1 MIMDA
6 KCRTRFAP
14 SPTGL
19 LHIGSVRTA
28 LYSYALAR
36 KNGGQFLLRIEDTD
50 QERKVQGS
58 VSFLLRELAWL
69 GLVPDEGPS
78 HEDLEKIG
86 EPLDCISLS
95 GGQKGP
101 YVQSLRREIYRQYAE
116 ELIQKGFAYRCDC
129 TPEMLERERLEQIA
143 KREKPGYS
151 GRCRY
156 RNVGPDVPHAVRL
169 RLPDNFV
176 VEFYDAIKGL
186 VRFENPPLKDP
197 VILKSDGLPTYHL
210 AVVVDDHLM
219 EITHVL
225 RGDEW
230 LSTAP
235 IHIYLYDIFGWE
247 KPVFAHLP
255 VILGEDGKKLSKRH
269 GACTTEDLRQQGYL
283 PQAILNA
290 LALVGWSHPEGKE
303 LFSLEEFIEVFDLER
318 VHASSG
324 IFSFSKLNKF
334 NHEHIKRL
342 SKEEFSEALSQK
354 LGKSFQFSETY
365 LKVIQERTHTLEDL
379 NSLLCFLDDEI
390 KPDFSAISLDVA
402 TLKQIIASFKEYIS
416 TGFSR
421 DGLKIFFEDQGKKFG
436 LKKESVFKAI
446 RIATLCR
453 LETPPLIDTL
463 LEMGREWTEK
473 RLISAEQALGN

>member
-1 MIMDA
+1 MDA

-36 KNGGQFLLRIEDTD
+36 KNGGHFLLRIEDTD

-58 VSFLLRELAWL
+58 VSFLIRELAWL

-78 HEDLEKIG
+78 HEDLKKIG

-379 NSLLCFLDDEI
+379 KSLLCFLDDEI